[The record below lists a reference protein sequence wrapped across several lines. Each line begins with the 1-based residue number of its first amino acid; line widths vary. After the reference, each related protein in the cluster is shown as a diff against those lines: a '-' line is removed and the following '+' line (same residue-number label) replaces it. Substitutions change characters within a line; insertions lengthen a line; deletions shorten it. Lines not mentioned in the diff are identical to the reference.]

1 MVFCIKSKNGHCKVI
16 TKLQVDTKFSLTQSR
31 LCSFFQDKSVYKSFV
46 DGNLLRSMNI
56 IGPYLVLRIYLDAFA
71 TNSPIGSSSM
81 NHKVMGMYFAAIDDI
96 KVRFS
101 YLIFYIHKAQ

>member
-81 NHKVMGMYFAAIDDI
+81 NHKVMGVYLSSLVDI

-101 YLIFYIHKAQ
+101 IFVI